1 MTTSH
6 SLPSLSF
13 GRRQELA
20 VLGAVVALTLGL
32 AAADSA
38 LDELAGAAHA
48 APPAAASE
56 FARPMPLAA
65 RAHEASASP
74 ATPVAAERL
83 ALLARIDQAV
93 EVGELLALERRLVEL
108 DAQGQ

>member
-20 VLGAVVALTLGL
+20 VLGAVAALTLGL
-32 AAADSA
+32 VASDTA

-48 APPAAASE
+48 APPAAASQ
-56 FARPMPLAA
+56 FARPMPLAT
-65 RAHEASASP
+65 RAHEASNSHVLP
-74 ATPVAAERL
+74 SGAERL
-83 ALLARIDQAV
+83 MLLARFDQAAD
-93 EVGELLALERRLVEL
+93 VGELLATERRLMEL